1 MRDDVT
7 LSSVLLHHRKSQQ
20 HLLRLPFL
28 RSHRCGEIYSA
39 ITEEYKS
46 AINSTNAVSQKLIQ
60 LAEQILLIM
69 ARPIELGLVLE
80 GDDARDFDEYMANPT
95 FTEKGLALIRDVK
108 ERRKAAGKPL

>member
-1 MRDDVT
+1 
-7 LSSVLLHHRKSQQ
+7 
-20 HLLRLPFL
+20 
-28 RSHRCGEIYSA
+28 
-39 ITEEYKS
+39 
-46 AINSTNAVSQKLIQ
+46 
-60 LAEQILLIM
+60 M